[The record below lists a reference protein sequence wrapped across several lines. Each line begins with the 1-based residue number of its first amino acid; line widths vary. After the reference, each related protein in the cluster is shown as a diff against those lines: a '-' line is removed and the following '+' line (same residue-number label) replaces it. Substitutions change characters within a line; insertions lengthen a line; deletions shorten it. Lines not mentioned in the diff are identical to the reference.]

1 MQTGD
6 IGASVLGKITSRAG
20 QGRAGQGRAGQGRAG
35 QGRAGQGRAGQ
46 GRAGQGKG
54 RAKQGKGIA
63 KEGNGMAKQGKS
75 KADRASCDIMHCLD
89 GGTMHQGFRP
99 HHDALSCEDGHYTVP
114 DTKA

>member
-1 MQTGD
+1 
-6 IGASVLGKITSRAG
+6 
-20 QGRAGQGRAGQGRAG
+20 
-35 QGRAGQGRAGQ
+35 
-46 GRAGQGKG
+46 
-54 RAKQGKGIA
+54 
-63 KEGNGMAKQGKS
+63 MAKQGKS